1 MNQVTMH
8 DLEQFSY
15 WMEKRIASSHWYNP
29 YNPLIKIDSVER
41 ENRYAGG
48 NDAVEEIQLDVEIQ
62 LLCYPESDESL
73 LMSMSD
79 ALLRELER
87 WITEQ
92 GLPMKTL
99 TLVSLSSVEPLPLPL
114 TRSLGILT
122 NIPVFAYCFLEEHH
136 YLNATNSRRSS

>member
-73 LMSMSD
+73 LMSMND

-99 TLVSLSSVEPLPLPL
+99 ALVSLSSVEPLPV
-114 TRSLGILT
+114 T
-122 NIPVFAYCFLEEHH
+122 
-136 YLNATNSRRSS
+136 LNTEFGDINQYSRVCLLSMVRVIKTLVESDAM